1 MPKKI
6 KKLPFVA
13 PQGRKTRSQSSTQ
26 QDDAKGPSQPQVPR
40 AASQDIVKF
49 GDDDL
54 DLPNESPE
62 RGKFHI
68 SFDFSREL
76 VSAYCNALKL

>member
-1 MPKKI
+1 
-6 KKLPFVA
+6 
-13 PQGRKTRSQSSTQ
+13 
-26 QDDAKGPSQPQVPR
+26 VPR

-76 VSAYCNALKL
+76 VSAYCNALML